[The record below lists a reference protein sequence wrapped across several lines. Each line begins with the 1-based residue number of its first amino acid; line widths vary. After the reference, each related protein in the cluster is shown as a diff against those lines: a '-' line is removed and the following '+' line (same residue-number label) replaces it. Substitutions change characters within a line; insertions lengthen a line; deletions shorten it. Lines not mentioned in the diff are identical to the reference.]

1 MRLLATTTCAALLI
15 AVMGVGVASPAFAD
29 DPAPQPSSSASTPTD
44 SAPSADPGA
53 ITPATPTTE
62 PPATAATA
70 PVQTPAVASALPLD
84 VGSQGWRVR
93 ELQRRLAWLGHS
105 VGRSETTQATFGPQT
120 RAAVKKFQMKFFM
133 YPNGVVDGHT
143 WSRLRAISGTIGR
156 LPSACTH
163 ERTICVDKEQ
173 MLLRL
178 VEGGK
183 VTLTLDARFG
193 LEGVRTR
200 EGSFRIHLKSRHH
213 ISSLYGSSMP
223 FALFFSGSQA
233 VHYSPY
239 FARYGYNGGSHGC
252 IGIRDYAKA
261 GWLFDRVGIGTK
273 VYVYWSR
280 R

>member
-1 MRLLATTTCAALLI
+1 M
-15 AVMGVGVASPAFAD
+15 
-29 DPAPQPSSSASTPTD
+29 
-44 SAPSADPGA
+44 
-53 ITPATPTTE
+53 
-62 PPATAATA
+62 
-70 PVQTPAVASALPLD
+70 
-84 VGSQGWRVR
+84 
-93 ELQRRLAWLGHS
+93 
-105 VGRSETTQATFGPQT
+105 FGPQT

-143 WSRLRAISGTIGR
+143 WSRLRNVSGTIGR

-193 LEGVRTR
+193 LEGVRTH
-200 EGSFRIHLKSRHH
+200 EGAFRIHLMSRHH
-213 ISSLYGSSMP
+213 ISSLFGSSMP

-261 GWLFDRVGIGTK
+261 RWLFNRVGIGTK
-273 VYVYWSR
+273 VYVYWSKH
-280 R
+280 